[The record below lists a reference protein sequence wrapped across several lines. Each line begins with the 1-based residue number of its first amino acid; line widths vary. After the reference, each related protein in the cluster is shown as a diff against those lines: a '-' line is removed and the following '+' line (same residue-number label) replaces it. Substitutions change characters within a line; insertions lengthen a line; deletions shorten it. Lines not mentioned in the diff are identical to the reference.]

1 MTHPG
6 KILSVSNGQVKVQ
19 IRSVSA
25 CASCEAHS
33 RCGFAESKDKT
44 LLIDTPDWQQ
54 WHEGDEVLVH
64 INQRNA
70 LLAVLIAYILPALLL
85 LAVII
90 TLSLAQ
96 LPEPLVILAAFL
108 SLALYILLLILRR
121 RKLNNKFTLTITHKN
136 NS

>member
-1 MTHPG
+1 MIHPG
-6 KILSVSNGQVKVQ
+6 TILSVADGQVQVQ

-44 LLIDTPDWQQ
+44 LLIDSPDWQRFR
-54 WHEGDEVLVH
+54 EGDEVLVH
-64 INQRNA
+64 INQRNG
-70 LLAVLIAYILPALLL
+70 LLAVSIAYILPAILL

-90 TLSLAQ
+90 ALSIAQ
-96 LPEPLVILAAFL
+96 LPEPVVILAAFL
-108 SLALYILLLILRR
+108 TLALYIAFLFLRR
-121 RKLNNKFTLTITHKN
+121 HKLNNKFTLTITHKN